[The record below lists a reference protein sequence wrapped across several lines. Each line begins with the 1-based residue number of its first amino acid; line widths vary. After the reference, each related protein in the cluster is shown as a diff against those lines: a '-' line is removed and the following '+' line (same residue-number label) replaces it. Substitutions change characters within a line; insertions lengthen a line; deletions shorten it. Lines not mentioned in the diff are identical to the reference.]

1 MEMVMA
7 NGFAE
12 LSANELVFIDGGI
25 DWRAIGAGCGIMAAG
40 MFAIA
45 CAPASALVGAAYG
58 AMCIGAVAT
67 GAGSGAYIG
76 YGLTH

>member
-25 DWRAIGAGCGIMAAG
+25 DWQAIGAGCGIMAAG

-58 AMCIGAVAT
+58 VELSRNVQSENT
-67 GAGSGAYIG
+67 QN
-76 YGLTH
+76 LK